1 MKRLSIIVTVLFAW
15 LAFAPASH
23 ATLARYEAILSGPA
37 EATPNASPGTGIA
50 IIDYDSVAHT
60 MRVQALFSGLLGT
73 TTAAHIH
80 CCTAVPNVGTAG
92 VATTTPTFTGF
103 PGGVTSGAYDHTFD
117 MTLTSSFNPSFITA
131 HGGTTATAEADLFS
145 AMDAGKTYFNIHTTA
160 FPGGEIRGF
169 LHAVPEPGTL
179 ALFTLALA
187 GAGFV
192 RRRKV

>member
-1 MKRLSIIVTVLFAW
+1 
-15 LAFAPASH
+15 
-23 ATLARYEAILSGPA
+23 
-37 EATPNASPGTGIA
+37 
-50 IIDYDSVAHT
+50 
-60 MRVQALFSGLLGT
+60 
-73 TTAAHIH
+73 
-80 CCTAVPNVGTAG
+80 
-92 VATTTPTFTGF
+92 
-103 PGGVTSGAYDHTFD
+103 